1 MEADTDV
8 TIEGIN
14 ARGLTKAI
22 NVSRSGA
29 GDLLK
34 HCNAAR
40 DHVAVLEIA
49 DAQHAI
55 YTFADQIDQSIALAH
70 EKFDARIFGEEVRQA
85 RHHKMTRERAVNIDA
100 QQSLR
105 FGAAKGGLGLL
116 DVGAQ
121 RPGVPV

>member
-1 MEADTDV
+1 MEANHDV
-8 TIEGIN
+8 TVERIN
-14 ARGLTKAI
+14 ARGLTEPI

-49 DAQHAI
+49 DPQYAI
-55 YTFADQIDQSIALAH
+55 YTFANQIDQPIALADV
-70 EKFDARIFGEEVRQA
+70 ELYAGIFGEEVRQA

-100 QQSLR
+100 QQSFR
-105 FGAAKGGLGLL
+105 FGAAKSGF
-116 DVGAQ
+116 
-121 RPGVPV
+121 R

>member
-1 MEADTDV
+1 MEADHDV

-40 DHVAVLEIA
+40 DHVAVLENA
-49 DAQHAI
+49 DPEHAI
-55 YTFADQIDQSIALAH
+55 DSFADQIGQPIALAH
-70 EKFDARIFGEEVRQA
+70 VEVDAGIFGEEVREA
-85 RHHKMTRERAVNIDA
+85 RYHKMAGERAGNIHA
-100 QQSLR
+100 QQPLR
-105 FGAAKGGLGLL
+105 FGAAKGALSLL
-116 DVGAQ
+116 DVGEQ
-121 RPGVPV
+121 R

>member
-1 MEADTDV
+1 MEADHDV

-14 ARGLTKAI
+14 ARGLTEAI

-49 DAQHAI
+49 DAQYAI
-55 YTFADQIDQSIALAH
+55 DSFADQIDQPIALAH
-70 EKFDARIFGEEVRQA
+70 VELDAGIFGEEVRQP
-85 RHHKMTRERAVNIDA
+85 RHHKMTRKRAVNIHA

-105 FGAAKGGLGLL
+105 FAAVKRSLGLL
-116 DVGAQ
+116 DVGDQ
-121 RPGVPV
+121 RQAAP

>member
-1 MEADTDV
+1 MEVDHDV
-8 TIEGIN
+8 TVEGIN
-14 ARGLTKAI
+14 ARGLTEAI

-55 YTFADQIDQSIALAH
+55 DSFADQIAQPIALAH
-70 EKFDARIFGEEVRQA
+70 VEFDAGIFREEVRQA
-85 RHHKMTRERAVNIDA
+85 RHHKMTRERAVNNHSQDA
-100 QQSLR
+100 TR
-105 FGAAKGGLGLL
+105 VTA
-116 DVGAQ
+116 
-121 RPGVPV
+121 

>member
-1 MEADTDV
+1 MEADHDV
-8 TIEGIN
+8 TVERIN
-14 ARGLTKAI
+14 ARGLTEAI
-22 NVSRSGA
+22 DVGRPGA

-55 YTFADQIDQSIALAH
+55 DSLADQIDQLIALAH
-70 EKFDARIFGEEVRQA
+70 EELDAGIFGEEIRQA

-105 FGAAKGGLGLL
+105 FGAAKGGLRLL
-116 DVGAQ
+116 DV
-121 RPGVPV
+121 RY